1 MEVFIKEV
9 RKVVSLEPNAIS
21 IYDDVLVF
29 GATQEEHDQALTLNM
44 KKGRLNL
51 RLVTPFGTVYS
62 GEGISPEPNKVAA
75 LQSSGPSQFRAEVRS
90 FIFFAGANADFMEG
104 FARVTAPLRGLIK
117 EGARFQWTPDC
128 QRAFEQTK
136 AMLSGDT
143 VMAYFNLHRKIKLM
157 TDAGP
162 QGLVVTL
169 KQ

>member
-1 MEVFIKEV
+1 MYPWNLTPSASMMTSWYLVPH
-9 RKVVSLEPNAIS
+9 RKK
-21 IYDDVLVF
+21 
-29 GATQEEHDQALTLNM
+29 ALTLIM

-62 GEGISPEPNKVAA
+62 GEGISSEPNKVAA

-117 EGARFQWTPDC
+117 QGARFQWTPDC

-136 AMLSGDT
+136 AMLSGDR